1 MNFNNDK
8 IINKIKESLS
18 DQNKT
23 IVVPEGDEDRVIKS
37 LQYTPEIKKIL
48 LGNESE
54 IISKIKKEYPDIHQ
68 EIMKMV
74 QIIDVKDYITEDL
87 IHALVKKRNNKI
99 SYEDAKQ
106 LLQHRNY
113 LATMILE
120 QNGADALVGGSQYS
134 TADILR
140 PAFQIIKTK
149 PGNNIVSSYFIM
161 RKDDEVCIFADCA
174 INIDPTSEQLKEI
187 ALQTIESAKELG
199 LNPKTAFLS
208 FSTKG
213 SAISESVDKVRNAY
227 NLLIKEN
234 PLYKDFV
241 DGETQFD
248 AAVSKHIAK
257 IKAPNSKVLGN
268 ANVFIFPNLESG
280 NIGYKIAEQMGG
292 WEAMGPLLQGLNK
305 PVNDL
310 SRGTTPQTIAKV
322 MYLSLK

>member
-1 MNFNNDK
+1 MNFYDDK

-18 DQNKT
+18 GQNKS
-23 IVVPEGDEDRVIKS
+23 IIVPEGDEDRVIQS

-48 LGNESE
+48 LGNELE
-54 IISKIKKEYPDIHQ
+54 ITNKIKKEYPDTYQ

-74 QIIDVKDYITEDL
+74 QIIDSQDYITEDL
-87 IHALVKKRNNKI
+87 VHSLVEKRNNKI

-140 PAFQIIKTK
+140 PAFQIIKPK
-149 PGNNIVSSYFIM
+149 PGNSIVSSYFIM
-161 RKDDEVCIFADCA
+161 RKNDEVCVFADCA
-174 INIDPTSEQLKEI
+174 ININPTAEQLKEI
-187 ALQTIESAKELG
+187 AVQTIESSKKID
-199 LNPKTAFLS
+199 LNPKVAFLS

-213 SAISESVDKVRNAY
+213 SGKSESVDKVRNAY
-227 NLLIKEN
+227 NLLIEEN
-234 PLYKDFV
+234 PKYKDFV
-241 DGETQFD
+241 DGEAQFD
-248 AAVSKHIAK
+248 TAVSKRVAK
-257 IKAPNSKVLGN
+257 IKAPKSKVLGD

-280 NIGYKIAEQMGG
+280 NIGYKIAEHMGG
-292 WEAMGPLLQGLNK
+292 WQAIGPLLQGLNK

-322 MYLSLK
+322 MYLSLR